1 MRRGPTL
8 VVAMIVLVVLFCYAF
23 AFQVRFTETAV
34 VTRFER
40 PVDREVATGLNWRAM
55 PWPIE
60 RVHKFD
66 NRLRAYETQ
75 FTQLSTLDQHTV
87 TVTSFA
93 TWRIPQRGAVQ
104 FLRAVGREE
113 AAADKIG
120 DLLKNAV
127 SKVLKRHPLS
137 ALVNTDPAQI
147 RYGDIEKE
155 IRDAVQADAIKS
167 YGIEVAMVGIARLGI
182 PEKNT
187 VAVAERMKSER
198 RTVSTMLIA
207 EGEAEAR
214 SITETAQAV
223 ASKILE
229 RARAYSVSLKGEAE
243 AQAAQYYKT
252 FQENPQLAAE
262 LKSWDALF
270 RMMST
275 GENVMVIPA
284 EKLQPFNLLMQD
296 PAGGAA
302 TPAGRPNPPPVND
315 NKN

>member
-40 PVDREVATGLNWRAM
+40 PVNREVGTGLNWRAM

-75 FTQLSTLDQHTV
+75 FTQLSTMDQQTV

-137 ALVNTDPAQI
+137 ELVNTDPAKI

-155 IRDAVQADAIKS
+155 IRDAVQADALKS
-167 YGIEVAMVGIARLGI
+167 YGIEVAMVGIARLGL

-187 VAVAERMKSER
+187 AAVAERMKSER
-198 RTVSTMLIA
+198 RTVSTRLIA
-207 EGEAEAR
+207 EGESEAR

-284 EKLQPFNLLMQD
+284 ERLQPFNLLMQE
-296 PAGGAA
+296 PAGGAV
-302 TPAGRPNPPPVND
+302 TPAGKPNPPPVNG
-315 NKN
+315 NRN